1 MTFPFEKHLPFTDN
15 GPLGSIPPGLQAQLD
30 TLASELLR
38 WNQTHNLTGHRDEAS
53 VALDL
58 ILDALFLVPYIK
70 GGSLLDIGSGAGF
83 PGLVLALAVPGL
95 SVTLLDAR
103 AKRVSFMK
111 HAIRVL
117 GLHGRARAVQG
128 RAGEGALTGEK
139 YDTVTCRALGSLELS
154 LDLAREHVEPGGRIL
169 LPRGTKDQ
177 APAEK
182 RGLKVVS
189 YSLPDPYGRRIVAVA
204 DCFT

>member
-1 MTFPFEKHLPFTDN
+1 M
-15 GPLGSIPPGLQAQLD
+15 GSMPPGLQTQLD
-30 TLASELLR
+30 TLVSELLR
-38 WNQTHNLTGHRDEAS
+38 WNKTHNLTGHRDEQS

-58 ILDALFLVPYIK
+58 VLDAFFMVPYIK
-70 GGSLLDIGSGAGF
+70 GGYLLDIGSGAGF
-83 PGLVLALAVPGL
+83 PGLVLALAAPGL

-117 GLHGRARAVQG
+117 ELGGRVRSVQG
-128 RAGEGALTGEK
+128 RAGEGALTGQK
-139 YDTVTCRALGSLELS
+139 YDTVTCRALGSLDLS
-154 LDLAREHVEPGGRIL
+154 LDLTRQYAAPGGRIL

-182 RGLKVVS
+182 LGLKVVS
-189 YSLPDPYGRRIVAVA
+189 YSLPDPYGRRIVAMA